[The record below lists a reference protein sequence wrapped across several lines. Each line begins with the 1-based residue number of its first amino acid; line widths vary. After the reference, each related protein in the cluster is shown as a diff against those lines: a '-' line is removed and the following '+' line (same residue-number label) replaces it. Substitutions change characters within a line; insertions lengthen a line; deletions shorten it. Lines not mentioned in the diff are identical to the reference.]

1 MSVLRVFATRSLC
14 GLLLCL
20 PAVPQQTPPAQPPA
34 PQPEQPLH
42 QFRTQVTDVIVPVT
56 VTDDKGR
63 FVSNL
68 VKKDF
73 RVLDDGKPQQIE
85 FFTHDEKQP
94 IVAGFLVDLSNNSR
108 IHWKTYQDAI
118 LELVWNL
125 LPGDKRYTGYLI
137 SYGNTADIAVNTT
150 WDSDKIADK
159 VRKMKPGGGSA
170 LYDAIYLACTRREL
184 VKGEPYEPRRVII
197 VIGDGHDN
205 ASKHN
210 LEEVLELAQRN
221 LVTIYAVSTMAFG
234 FSNESQ
240 DVLERLTHKT
250 GGHVEY
256 PLNALYKGVSGYLSN
271 PSDDGNYALTVGT
284 GGYAAE
290 ISNGII
296 KAVGGIGGEITTQY
310 ILRYRPDIDPE
321 AKPKQYRKITVDIPG
336 LPNVKISAREGYF
349 PNEVPGLV
357 PQAPPEA
364 PKPAP
369 AATPAKAAGGR

>member
-1 MSVLRVFATRSLC
+1 MLALRVFAVRSLC
-14 GLLLCL
+14 GLILCL
-20 PAVPQQTPPAQPPA
+20 PAVSQQTTPPPPAAPQQDPNRV
-34 PQPEQPLH
+34 
-42 QFRTQVTDVIVPVT
+42 QFKGSATEVIVPVT

-73 RVLDDGKPQQIE
+73 RVLDEGRPQNIE
-85 FFTHDEKQP
+85 FFSHDEKQP
-94 IVAGFLVDLSNNSR
+94 IVAGFLIDLSNNSR

-150 WDSDKIADK
+150 WDSDKITEK
-159 VRKMKPGGGSA
+159 VRKMKPGGGAA

-184 VKGEPYEPRRVII
+184 VKGEPYEPRRVT
-197 VIGDGHDN
+197 
-205 ASKHN
+205 HN

-240 DVLERLTHKT
+240 DVLEKLTRKT

-256 PLNALYKGVSGYLSN
+256 PLNSLYKDVSGYLSN

-284 GGYAAE
+284 GGYAAQ

-310 ILRYRPDIDPE
+310 ILRYKPDYDLDV
-321 AKPKQYRKITVDIPG
+321 KSKTYRKITVDIPG
-336 LPNVKISAREGYF
+336 LPNVKISARDGYF
-349 PNEVPGLV
+349 PNEVPQTPV
-357 PQAPPEA
+357 
-364 PKPAP
+364 PAP
-369 AATPAKAAGGR
+369 SPEVRR

>member
-1 MSVLRVFATRSLC
+1 MSVLRVFAVPFLC

-20 PAVPQQTPPAQPPA
+20 PAVPQQPAPAQPPA
-34 PQPEQPLH
+34 QQPEQPLQ

-73 RVLDDGKPQQIE
+73 RVLDEGKPQQIE

-159 VRKMKPGGGSA
+159 VRKMKPGGGAA
-170 LYDAIYLACTRREL
+170 LFDAIYLACTRREL

-310 ILRYRPDIDPE
+310 ILRYKPDIDPE

-349 PNEVPGLV
+349 PNEVPGLA
-357 PQAPPEA
+357 PQAQPAA
-364 PKPAP
+364 PKLAP
-369 AATPAKAAGGR
+369 AAPSAKAAGGR